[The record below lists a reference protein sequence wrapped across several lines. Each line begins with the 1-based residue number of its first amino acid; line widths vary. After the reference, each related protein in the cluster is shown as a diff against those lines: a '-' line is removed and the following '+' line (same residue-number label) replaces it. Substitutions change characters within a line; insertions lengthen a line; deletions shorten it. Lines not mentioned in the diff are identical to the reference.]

1 MKYKEVIEYI
11 ITTFA
16 LIFLY
21 KSEIQQKLSTL
32 IAAESLGHGYH
43 DEWLFKN
50 LTLGINA
57 GQRVALVGIN
67 GAGKSTLLKLL
78 AERFPPLEGKI
89 VKNKAIKIGFLDQEP
104 QFNEGYSISDHIFSL
119 ENKQQQ
125 LIKEY
130 EELIENP
137 NPDEKTLNRLYE
149 ELSEHNAWE
158 YEHEIK
164 TILNRMG
171 ITHLQQKIATLS
183 GGQRKRLA
191 LAKLLIE
198 DPEILVLD
206 EPTNHLD
213 IDTIEWLEKLLTTG
227 QKTILLVTHDRYF
240 LDNVCNTIVELDG
253 GKIFN
258 YNGNYAYFL
267 EKKAEREAT
276 DATVLHKNQQL
287 LKKELEWM
295 RRMPQAR
302 ATKSNARINAF
313 YDLEEKTKK
322 KSDNQTINLQMKMSR
337 QGGKI
342 IELDHVAKSFDERS
356 IINDFSYTFKKG
368 DRIGLAGKNG
378 TGKSTLLNIITNNL
392 KPDSGKVDIG
402 DTTVFGYYRQGGLT
416 FDPKERVIDVVKSDA
431 EYIKM
436 ADGSVITAS
445 ALLTLFLFPPKKQ
458 HGMVEKLSGGEKKRL
473 NLMKVLMQN
482 PNFLILDEPTNDLD
496 IDTLNVLEEFL
507 ENFPGI
513 LMLVSHD
520 RYLLDKMSDQLFI
533 MEGEGV
539 VRIYNGNY
547 SEYRLSLEQPKIKE
561 VKKTITPIPEASPI
575 KNNTKKLSFKEQKAL
590 DEAEKG
596 MTETENKIAS
606 LTEDLLKIDATD
618 YIKIQELTN
627 HIEDLKLKLDN
638 YTMRWLELSE

>member
-1 MKYKEVIEYI
+1 M
-11 ITTFA
+11 
-16 LIFLY
+16 
-21 KSEIQQKLSTL
+21 STL
-32 IAAESLGHGYH
+32 IAAEGLGHGYH

-50 LTLGINA
+50 LTLGINS

-89 VKNKAIKIGFLDQEP
+89 VKNKSVKIGFLDQEP
-104 QFNEGYSISDHIFSL
+104 QFNDGYSISDFIFSL

-130 EELIENP
+130 EELIEQE
-137 NPDEKTLNRLYE
+137 NPDDKALNRLYE

-240 LDNVCNTIVELDG
+240 LDNVCNTIVELDR

-267 EKKAEREAT
+267 EKKSEREAL

-302 ATKSNARINAF
+302 ATKSQARIDAF

-322 KSDNQTINLQMKMSR
+322 KSDTGSITLKMKMSR

-342 IELDHVAKSFDERS
+342 IELDHIKKAFGDRE

-378 TGKSTLLNIITNNL
+378 TGKSTLLNIITSNL
-392 KPDSGKVDIG
+392 IPDSGTVDTG
-402 DTTVFGYYRQGGLT
+402 ETTVFGYYKQGGLT

-520 RYLLDKMSDQLFI
+520 RYLLDKMSEQLFI

-539 VRIYNGNY
+539 VTIYNGNY
-547 SEYRLSLEQPKIKE
+547 SEYRLSLDQPK
-561 VKKTITPIPEASPI
+561 VKTESKKAIPTVVESTPIKAV
-575 KNNTKKLSFKEQKAL
+575 KKLSFKEQKEL
-590 DEAEKG
+590 EESEKG
-596 MTETENKIAS
+596 MTDTENSIMKLNES
-606 LTEDLLKIDATD
+606 LLKIDATD
-618 YIKIQELTN
+618 YIKIQEISDE
-627 HIEDLKLKLDN
+627 IEKLKLRLDDF
-638 YTMRWLELSE
+638 TMRWLELSE

>member
-1 MKYKEVIEYI
+1 
-11 ITTFA
+11 
-16 LIFLY
+16 
-21 KSEIQQKLSTL
+21 LSTL
-32 IAAESLGHGYH
+32 IAAEGLGHGYH

-50 LTLGINA
+50 LTLGINS

-89 VKNKAIKIGFLDQEP
+89 VKNKAVKIGFLDQEP
-104 QFNEGYSISDHIFSL
+104 QFTEGFSISDHIFSL

-130 EELIENP
+130 EELIEDP

-183 GGQRKRLA
+183 GGQKKRLA

-240 LDNVCNTIVELDG
+240 LDNVCNTIVELDR

-258 YNGNYAYFL
+258 YNGNYAYYL
-267 EKKAEREAT
+267 EKKSEREAL

-302 ATKSNARINAF
+302 GTKSNARINAF
-313 YDLEEKTKK
+313 YDLEEKSKK
-322 KSDNQTINLQMKMSR
+322 KSDNQSINLQMKMSR

-342 IELDHVAKSFDERS
+342 IEIEHIKKAFDGRP

-378 TGKSTLLNIITNNL
+378 TGKSTLLNIITSQL
-392 KPDSGKVDIG
+392 KPDAGNVDTG
-402 DTTVFGYYRQGGLT
+402 ETTVFGYYKQGGLT
-416 FDPKERVIDVVKSDA
+416 FDPKERVIDIVKSDA

-539 VRIYNGNY
+539 VKIYNGNY
-547 SEYRLSLEQPKIKE
+547 SEYRLSLEQPKVKAE
-561 VKKTITPIPEASPI
+561 TKKTPAPAVEQAPV
-575 KNNTKKLSFKEQKAL
+575 KAAKKLSFKEQKEL
-590 DEAEKG
+590 EDSEKG
-596 MTETENKIAS
+596 IAEAENKIVS
-606 LTEDLLKIDATD
+606 LNESLVKIDATD
-618 YIKIQELTN
+618 YVKIQQVSNEIEL
-627 HIEDLKLKLDN
+627 LQAKLDEL
-638 YTMRWLELSE
+638 TMRWLELSE

>member
-1 MKYKEVIEYI
+1 M
-11 ITTFA
+11 
-16 LIFLY
+16 
-21 KSEIQQKLSTL
+21 STL
-32 IAAESLGHGYH
+32 IAAEGLGHGYH

-50 LTLGINA
+50 LTLGINS

-89 VKNKAIKIGFLDQEP
+89 VKNKAVKIGFLDQEP
-104 QFNEGYSISDHIFSL
+104 QFTEGFSISDHIFSL

-171 ITHLQQKIATLS
+171 ITHLQQKISTLS
-183 GGQRKRLA
+183 GGQKKRLA

-240 LDNVCNTIVELDG
+240 LDNVCNTIVELDK

-267 EKKAEREAT
+267 EKKSEREAL

-302 ATKSNARINAF
+302 ATKSQARIDAF

-322 KSDNQTINLQMKMSR
+322 KSDNQSVTLKMKMSR

-342 IELDHVAKSFDERS
+342 IELEHIEKAFDGRP

-378 TGKSTLLNIITNNL
+378 TGKSTLLNIITSQL
-392 KPDSGKVDIG
+392 TPDAGKVDTG
-402 DTTVFGYYRQGGLT
+402 ETTVFGYYKQGGLT
-416 FDPKERVIDVVKSDA
+416 FDPKERVIDIVKSDA

-539 VRIYNGNY
+539 VKIYNGNY
-547 SEYRLSLEQPKIKE
+547 SEYRLSLELPKKVE
-561 VKKTITPIPEASPI
+561 SKKAPAPTVENIQA
-575 KNNTKKLSFKEQKAL
+575 KATKKLTYKEQKEL
-590 DEAEKG
+590 EESEKG
-596 MTETENKIAS
+596 IENTELEITK
-606 LTEDLLKIDATD
+606 LTTTLLSIDASD
-618 YIKIQELTN
+618 YIKIQEVSKE
-627 HIEDLKLKLDN
+627 IEALKKRLDE
-638 YTMRWLELSE
+638 YTFRWLELSDN

>member
-1 MKYKEVIEYI
+1 M
-11 ITTFA
+11 
-16 LIFLY
+16 
-21 KSEIQQKLSTL
+21 STL
-32 IAAESLGHGYH
+32 IAAEGLGHGYH

-50 LTLGINA
+50 LTLGINS

-89 VKNKAIKIGFLDQEP
+89 VKNKAVKIGFLDQEP
-104 QFNEGYSISDHIFSL
+104 QFTEGFSISDHIFSL

-171 ITHLQQKIATLS
+171 ITHLQQKISTLS
-183 GGQRKRLA
+183 GGQKKRLA

-240 LDNVCNTIVELDG
+240 LDNVCNTIVELDR
-253 GKIFN
+253 GKIYN

-267 EKKAEREAT
+267 EKKSEREAL

-302 ATKSNARINAF
+302 GTKSNARINAF
-313 YDLEEKTKK
+313 YDLEEKSKK
-322 KSDNQTINLQMKMSR
+322 KSDNQSINLQMKMSR

-342 IELDHVAKSFDERS
+342 IEVQHIKKAFDGRP

-378 TGKSTLLNIITNNL
+378 TGKSTLLNIITSQL
-392 KPDSGKVDIG
+392 KPDAGKVDTG
-402 DTTVFGYYRQGGLT
+402 DTTVFGYYKQGGLT
-416 FDPKERVIDVVKSDA
+416 FDPKERVIDIVKSDA

-539 VRIYNGNY
+539 VKIYNGNY
-547 SEYRLSLEQPKIKE
+547 SEYRLSLDQPKTKVE
-561 VKKTITPIPEASPI
+561 TKKSPVPVVEQAPI
-575 KNNTKKLSFKEQKAL
+575 KTVKKLSFKEQKEL
-590 DEAEKG
+590 EDSEKG
-596 MTETENKIAS
+596 IAETEKKIALLNES
-606 LTEDLLKIDATD
+606 LIKIDASD
-618 YIKIQELTN
+618 YVKIQEISN
-627 HIEDLKLKLDN
+627 KIETLQSKLDE

>member
-1 MKYKEVIEYI
+1 M
-11 ITTFA
+11 
-16 LIFLY
+16 
-21 KSEIQQKLSTL
+21 STL
-32 IAAESLGHGYH
+32 IAAEGLGHGYH

-50 LTLGINA
+50 LTLGINT

-89 VKNKAIKIGFLDQEP
+89 VKNKAVKIGFLDQEP
-104 QFNEGYSISDHIFSL
+104 QFTEGFSISDHIFSL

-130 EELIENP
+130 EELIEDP

-171 ITHLQQKIATLS
+171 ITHLQQKISTLS
-183 GGQRKRLA
+183 GGQKKRLA

-240 LDNVCNTIVELDG
+240 LDNVCNTIVELDR

-258 YNGNYAYFL
+258 YNGNYAYYL
-267 EKKAEREAT
+267 EKKSEREAL
-276 DATVLHKNQQL
+276 DATVQHKNQQL
-287 LKKELEWM
+287 LKKELDWM

-302 ATKSNARINAF
+302 GTKSNARINAF

-322 KSDNQTINLQMKMSR
+322 KSDNQSISLQMKMSR

-342 IELDHVAKSFDERS
+342 IEIEHIAKAFDGRP

-378 TGKSTLLNIITNNL
+378 TGKSTLLNIITSQL
-392 KPDSGKVDIG
+392 TPDAGKVDTG
-402 DTTVFGYYRQGGLT
+402 ETTVFGYYKQGGLT
-416 FDPKERVIDVVKSDA
+416 FDPKERVIDIVKSDA

-458 HGMVEKLSGGEKKRL
+458 HGLVEKLSGGEKKRL

-539 VRIYNGNY
+539 VKIYNGNY
-547 SEYRLSLEQPKIKE
+547 SEYRLSLEQPK
-561 VKKTITPIPEASPI
+561 VKVETKKAPALVTEQTPFKAV
-575 KNNTKKLSFKEQKAL
+575 KKLSFKEQKEL
-590 DEAEKG
+590 EDSEKG
-596 MTETENKIAS
+596 MEETEAKIAS
-606 LTEDLLKIDATD
+606 LTNTLNKVDATD
-618 YIKIQELTN
+618 YIKIQEISN
-627 HIEDLKLKLDN
+627 EIESLQSKLDEL
-638 YTMRWLELSE
+638 TMRWLELSE